1 MIALESVLTPHELSH
16 VRTTLAGAT
25 FIDGKLRGKGAGTVG
40 QKKNAQI
47 DFEDPV
53 ALALTDIVK
62 TALMRHPTFPLYAR
76 PSRWTKMR
84 FARYVPGSGY
94 GMHVD
99 FPVMQDDRGLVRSDL
114 SFTLYLSDPDSY
126 DGGEL
131 HLDMN
136 GESKTVK
143 LEAGNAIVYSTRV
156 PHCVAPITRGERYVC
171 VGWIQSVLR
180 REDQREIVYDLT
192 RLRSAVA
199 EGGEPRLL
207 LEKALGNLV
216 RLWAET

>member
-1 MIALESVLTPHELSH
+1 MIAIDRVLTSDELAH
-16 VRTTLAGAT
+16 VRAALAEAT
-25 FIDGKLRGKGAGTVG
+25 FIDGQLRGKGAGTVG
-40 QKKNAQI
+40 KKANGQI
-47 DFEDPV
+47 DFDDPT
-53 ALALTDIVK
+53 ALDLTSLVK
-62 TALMRHPTFPLYAR
+62 TALMRHPTFPVYAR

-84 FARYVPGSGY
+84 FARYVPGNGY

-131 HLDMN
+131 HLDMA
-136 GESKTVK
+136 GENRTVK
-143 LEAGNAIVYSTRV
+143 LEAGSAIVYSTRV
-156 PHCVAPITRGERYVC
+156 PHCVSPVTRGERYVC
-171 VGWIQSVLR
+171 VGWVQSVLR
-180 REDQREIVYDLT
+180 REDQREIVYDLV
-192 RLRSAVA
+192 RLRSVVP